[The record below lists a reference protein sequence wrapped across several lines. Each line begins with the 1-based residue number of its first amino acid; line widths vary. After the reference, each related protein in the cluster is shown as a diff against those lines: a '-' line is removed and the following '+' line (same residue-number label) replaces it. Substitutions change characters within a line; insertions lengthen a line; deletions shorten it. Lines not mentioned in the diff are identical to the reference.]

1 MTTTGGSSRKGR
13 SLVVPA
19 TGLVIGAVLI
29 GIEISQ
35 GARLDRAAGGVAIL
49 FAYAAALWF
58 FQNRSDTVSA
68 LAGRPV
74 DELWQVIHQR
84 ALAAAATIAAIV
96 ALVGFGAMEWLGRDN
111 WQFALMAGVIG
122 FGYIGG
128 VIWYRW
134 RL

>member
-19 TGLVIGAVLI
+19 TGLIIGAVLI
-29 GIEISQ
+29 GIELSQ
-35 GARLDRAAGGVAIL
+35 GARLDRAAGGIAIV
-49 FAYAAALWF
+49 FAYVAALWF
-58 FQNRSDTVSA
+58 FQNRSETVSV

-74 DELWQVIHQR
+74 DELWGVIHQR
-84 ALAAAATIAAIV
+84 AIAAAATIAAIV
-96 ALVGFGAMEWLGRDN
+96 ALVGFGAMEWLGRES
-111 WQFALMAGVIG
+111 WQFGLMAGVIG
-122 FGYIGG
+122 FGYIAG